1 MSIESE
7 IFLKMSPLPDRLAAF
22 GFSRESGDF
31 VFTDVL
37 RGGEF
42 EAAVRVGMDGSVTG
56 QVTDTS
62 TGEEYIPI
70 RIESHEGAFVRSV
83 REEYAALLRRI
94 ADSCFE
100 KRVFVSSQ
108 GCEISRRIFE
118 KYGEEPD
125 FPFSSDD
132 AGVFRYPPNRRW
144 YAIIMYVKKR
154 SVLRT
159 GPGVDG
165 DAEMTEV
172 MNVRTGEENTGSVRL
187 IPGIYPAYHM
197 DRKNW
202 VSIILDGT
210 VPDSTVM
217 ELLDRSRDFAV
228 CRGSG
233 RKKQHPEGHIR

>member
-7 IFLKMSPLPDRLAAF
+7 IFLRMSPLPDRLAAF
-22 GFSRESGDF
+22 GFSPEDGGYVYRDI
-31 VFTDVL
+31 L

-42 EAAVRVGMDGSVTG
+42 EAEVRVGEDGRVTG
-56 QVTDTS
+56 RVTDTS

-70 RIESHEGAFVRSV
+70 RIESHSGAFVRSV
-83 REEYAALLRRI
+83 REEYSALLRRI
-94 ADSCFE
+94 AGSCFE
-100 KRVFVSSQ
+100 KRMFVSAQ
-108 GCEISRRIFE
+108 GCGISRQIQE
-118 KYGEEPD
+118 KYSEEPD

-159 GPGVDG
+159 GPADDG
-165 DAEMTEV
+165 DAGMAEV
-172 MNVRTGEENTGSVRL
+172 MNVRTGGEYTPTALR

-197 DRKNW
+197 NRKNW

-217 ELLDRSRDFAV
+217 ELLDRSRSFAV
-228 CRGSG
+228 SRGPG
-233 RKKQHPEGHIR
+233 RKKQNPEENK

>member
-7 IFLKMSPLPDRLAAF
+7 IFLRMSPLPDRLAEF
-22 GFSRESGDF
+22 GFSPESGGYIYREA
-31 VFTDVL
+31 L

-42 EAAVRVGMDGSVTG
+42 EAAVRVGGDGSVTG
-56 QVTDTS
+56 QVTDAS

-83 REEYAALLRRI
+83 REEYSALLRRI
-94 ADSCFE
+94 AASCFE
-100 KRVFVSSQ
+100 KRMFVSAQ
-108 GCEISRRIFE
+108 GCGISRQILE

-144 YAIIMYVKKR
+144 YAIIMYVKKS

-159 GPGVDG
+159 APLEGG
-165 DAEMTEV
+165 DAGMTEV
-172 MNVRTGEENTGSVRL
+172 MNVRTGEEYTAQALL

-197 DRKNW
+197 NRKNW

-217 ELLDRSRDFAV
+217 ELLDRSRSFAV
-228 CRGSG
+228 FRGSG
-233 RKKQHPEGHIR
+233 RKKQHPEEKK